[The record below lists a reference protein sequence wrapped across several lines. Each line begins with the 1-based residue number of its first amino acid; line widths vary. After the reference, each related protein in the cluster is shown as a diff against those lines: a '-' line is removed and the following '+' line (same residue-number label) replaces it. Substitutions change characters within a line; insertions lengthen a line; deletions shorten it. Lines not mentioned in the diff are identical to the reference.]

1 MTAAEYAAE
10 HGLHRVG
17 ARPGPIAYLKQT
29 WARRDFALTLAKSRI
44 KARNQANRLGMLWE
58 ILKPTINALMYG
70 FIFGVI
76 QGGKRGPDFPAYVII
91 GVFLFEF
98 FSHSLSAGASSITGN
113 RALVQSLNFPRL
125 TLPVATVLQ
134 NLLTLLPMIVVM
146 FIYVLILG
154 TSPKWTW
161 LYIIPLVLLLT
172 MLNLGVAMICARLT
186 VHLKDLTQL
195 IPLVT
200 RFLFFTSGVLF
211 QVGRLFDHWPW
222 LVKLYDFH
230 PIYQVLEIAR
240 GTILDN
246 HPYDPFHWIG
256 FSAWSVVL
264 LVAGFFFFWQAEER
278 YGRDN

>member
-1 MTAAEYAAE
+1 
-10 HGLHRVG
+10 
-17 ARPGPIAYLKQT
+17 
-29 WARRDFALTLAKSRI
+29 
-44 KARNQANRLGMLWE
+44 
-58 ILKPTINALMYG
+58 
-70 FIFGVI
+70 
-76 QGGKRGPDFPAYVII
+76 
-91 GVFLFEF
+91 
-98 FSHSLSAGASSITGN
+98 
-113 RALVQSLNFPRL
+113 
-125 TLPVATVLQ
+125 VATVLQ

>member
-10 HGLHRVG
+10 HGLQRVG
-17 ARPGPIAYLKQT
+17 ARPGPITYLKQT
-29 WARRDFALTLAKSRI
+29 WARRDFAYTLAKSRI

-70 FIFGVI
+70 FIFGI
-76 QGGKRGPDFPAYVII
+76 LQGGRRGPDFPAYVVV

-98 FSHSLSAGASSITGN
+98 FSHSMANGAKSIIGN

-125 TLPVATVLQ
+125 TLPVSVIIQ
-134 NLLTLLPMIVVM
+134 QLLTLAPMIVVM

-154 TSPKWTW
+154 QTPKWSW
-161 LYIIPLVLLLT
+161 FYIVPIVGLLT
-172 MLNLGVAMICARLT
+172 LLSMGIAMICARLT
-186 VHLKDLTQL
+186 VHFHDLTQL

-200 RFLFFTSGVLF
+200 RFFFFTSGVLF
-211 QVGRLFDHWPW
+211 SVDNLFKSWPW
-222 LVKLYDFH
+222 LVTVYDFH

-240 GTILDN
+240 GAILDERTF
-246 HPYDPFHWIG
+246 DPMHWIG
-256 FSAWSVVL
+256 LSAWSVVL
-264 LVAGFFFFWQAEER
+264 LIGGFFFFWQAEER